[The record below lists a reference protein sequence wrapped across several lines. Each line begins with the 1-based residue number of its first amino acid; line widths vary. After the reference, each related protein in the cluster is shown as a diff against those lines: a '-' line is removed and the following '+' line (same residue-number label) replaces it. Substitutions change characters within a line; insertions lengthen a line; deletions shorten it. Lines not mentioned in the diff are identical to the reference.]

1 MSKRFK
7 NDDDELSNMMLKS
20 TIKEQL
26 PLYTFDLK
34 IHYQPID
41 TNPLF
46 DYSIVLNFKNPEDDS
61 IVELFFDVAKVSLY
75 MLHQLKNNIISNN
88 MDNGKTYYFSD
99 ILAVTKLDDNT
110 YQLDNSEYSG
120 SIFNVNK
127 FVITN
132 LINSMFNA
140 IIKIYKEN
148 LYDIICNIEYLDMYS
163 ADENPEYSFDNDL
176 NLLIPELIHDKFIF
190 DLNRCEKCINNSDK
204 CVKYGENINEQIKNR
219 SIKVNPMNKI
229 RVEKRKENN

>member
-34 IHYQPID
+34 VGHNEIGM
-41 TNPLF
+41 NSLF
-46 DYSIVLNFKNPEDDS
+46 NYTIFLYFKNPENELV
-61 IVELFFDVAKVSLY
+61 IELFFDIIKISLY
-75 MLHQLKNNIISNN
+75 PLHELKNHIILGNMNN
-88 MDNGKTYYFSD
+88 GDSYNFSD
-99 ILAVTKLDDNT
+99 ILIITKLDDNT
-110 YQLDNSEYSG
+110 YQLDNKEYSG
-120 SIFNVNK
+120 HVFNVNK
-127 FVITN
+127 FIITN

-148 LYDIICNIEYLDMYS
+148 LYDIICNIHDLDEYS
-163 ADENPEYSFDNDL
+163 IKNPQYSFDNDL
-176 NLLIPELIHDKFIF
+176 NLLIPELLHDKFIF
-190 DLNRCEKCINNSDK
+190 DLNKCEECINNSDK